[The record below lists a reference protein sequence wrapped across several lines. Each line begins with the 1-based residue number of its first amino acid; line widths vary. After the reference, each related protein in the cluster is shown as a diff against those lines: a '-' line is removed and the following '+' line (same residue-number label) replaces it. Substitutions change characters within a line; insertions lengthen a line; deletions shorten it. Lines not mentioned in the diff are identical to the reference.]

1 MNYDFLEQEIHDRF
15 GYGNIEVFKPSADKC
30 NFDIVQMEWGF
41 IPLLCQKQETCK
53 DARLGYKDA
62 SGKCH
67 HTYIILN
74 AKGGE
79 LLLVENIILYWKL
92 LVISN
97 TLAKFI
103 ATLFPEAGL
112 IRGEQLKARYLNRQ
126 RNGKRRVARRS
137 PCFWN
142 AD

>member
-79 LLLVENIILYWKL
+79 GAAIGRKYHFVLE
-92 LVISN
+92 
-97 TLAKFI
+97 T
-103 ATLFPEAGL
+103 
-112 IRGEQLKARYLNRQ
+112 ARDIKYTR
-126 RNGKRRVARRS
+126 
-137 PCFWN
+137 
-142 AD
+142 